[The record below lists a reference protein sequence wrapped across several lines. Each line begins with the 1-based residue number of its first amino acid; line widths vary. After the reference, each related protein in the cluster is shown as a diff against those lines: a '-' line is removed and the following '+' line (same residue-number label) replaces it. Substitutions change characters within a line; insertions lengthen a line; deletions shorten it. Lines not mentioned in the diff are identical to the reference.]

1 MDSKFLQNYI
11 DDSKKLAKTIVI
23 KSSIT
28 AENINNDIKLKNN
41 SFIIDDSDMT
51 TWKYYLNISGSYHTL
66 DQPMIITS
74 LDTLEEITFSKQNL
88 QIHTATAKAYQF
100 DTRYYYSLVN
110 KYPDQVQLILGI
122 LYPCDIDIAV
132 SAKDGTI
139 LSYPKYLV
147 EEQESSLLIDLEDYI
162 IRFIERWYIPA
173 FNITDNLYTATF
185 YSILYL
191 NIFTKI
197 LNLRLARVKSL
208 EAHSFHIREYL
219 ASHENLDIY
228 LPYMTLKQK
237 LWLYRNLNYLFRN
250 NGKVEQFK
258 TLLQK
263 ILTDRRIPLSEFTVR
278 HLGDFDDNFFPNI
291 RVRRKPVNPEVN
303 TSDKRYFPIDDL
315 YEIEN
320 PLVYGNQDYLEIN
333 QEKITEKLKTAPS
346 NVLQTK
352 DLESKMVDISD
363 SVPFPLDEVLL
374 YLWATMID
382 KNLYDAI
389 VTFKDPKTSEN
400 ITIEAKDAFIYMQY
414 ITLKSLGIGTV
425 NIPVFVNLRSI
436 RTPKPLLDELLYF
449 VDNSLENVRIS
460 AIDIRD
466 NFPELASL
474 HSTSSF
480 FDLGKNIFDECLR
493 HWYIISH
500 TEDLYER
507 AYVENISLSLF
518 ETKLVDL
525 VDTPTTVESFLTSRN
540 LREYDYTYQE
550 AEILVQNIFN
560 AATGLNIDSTK
571 LLKNIQ
577 RAMIAIMTK
586 LSSYT
591 VQYITDINDSD
602 ILPLNWSAIRLGG
615 LVEDSDEY
623 IYLPEG
629 IYVVETYD
637 NGQDDLNIE
646 SIGNKDEIAN
656 TTIEDLEN
664 IEINL
669 ISSSNET
676 ANEDVDLNINKIDI
690 NTTYDILDPQVS
702 NKTNFVGLEYFNNL
716 SNEQKEQLTS
726 IY

>member
-23 KSSIT
+23 KSSVT
-28 AENINNDIKLKNN
+28 AENINNDIKLKNY
-41 SFIIDDSDMT
+41 SFTIDESDKT
-51 TWKYYLNISGSYHTL
+51 TWKYYLNISGSYHPL

-74 LDTLEEITFSKQNL
+74 LDTLEEITFNRENL
-88 QIHTATAKAYQF
+88 LVHTATAKAYQF

-122 LYPCDIDIAV
+122 LYPCNISVAI

-139 LSYPKYLV
+139 LSFPEYLV
-147 EEQESSLLIDLEDYI
+147 EDQESSLLIDLEDYI
-162 IRFIERWYIPA
+162 IKYIDRWYIPA
-173 FNITDNLYTATF
+173 FNITDGLYTASF
-185 YSILYL
+185 YAVLYL
-191 NIFTKI
+191 NIFIKI

-228 LPYMTLKQK
+228 IPYMTLKQK
-237 LWLYRNLNYLFRN
+237 LWLYRNINYIFRN

-258 TLLQK
+258 TLVQK
-263 ILTDRRIPLSEFTVR
+263 LLTDRRIPLSEFSIR
-278 HLGDFDDNFFPNI
+278 NLGNFDESYLPNI
-291 RVRRKPVNPEVN
+291 RVRRKAINPEIN
-303 TSDKRYFPIDDL
+303 SSDKKYFSIDEL

-320 PLVYGNQDYLEIN
+320 PLVYGNKDYLEKNKQDITN
-333 QEKITEKLKTAPS
+333 ILKISSS
-346 NVLQTK
+346 NILQTK

-382 KNLYDAI
+382 KNLYNAI

-400 ITIEAKDAFIYMQY
+400 ITLETKDAFIYMQY
-414 ITLKSLGIGTV
+414 ISLKSLGINTV
-425 NIPVFVNLRSI
+425 NIPVFVNLRSV
-436 RTPKPLLDELLYF
+436 RTPKPLLAELLYF
-449 VDNSLENVRIS
+449 VDSSLENVRAA
-460 AIDIRD
+460 AIDIRN
-466 NFPELASL
+466 NFPELTSL
-474 HSTSSF
+474 YSASSF
-480 FDLGKNIFDECLR
+480 FDLGKKIYDECLR

-507 AYVENISLSLF
+507 AYVDNISLSLF

-525 VDTPTTVESFLTSRN
+525 VDTPTTIESFLSSRN

-550 AEILVQNIFN
+550 AGILVQNIFN
-560 AATGLNIDSTK
+560 SSTGLNIDSTK

-577 RAMIAIMTK
+577 KAMISVMRK

-602 ILPLNWSAIRLGG
+602 IIPLNWSAIRLGG
-615 LVEDSDEY
+615 LVEDSDDY
-623 IYLPEG
+623 VYLPEG
-629 IYVVETYD
+629 VYVVETYN
-637 NGQDDLNIE
+637 NGQDNLSIE
-646 SIGNKDEIAN
+646 SIGNKDEIFG
-656 TTIEDLEN
+656 TIIEDVED

-669 ISSSNET
+669 ITSSNESAEQT
-676 ANEDVDLNINKIDI
+676 IDLNINKIDMEI
-690 NTTYDILDPQVS
+690 TYDILDPQVS

-716 SNEQKEQLTS
+716 SNEEKEQLTS